1 MESRARLRE
10 EEGMLDRRRIAVR
23 LSIAS
28 ALRERASD
36 CNCAIALCCE
46 GYREGRD
53 ILFLQR
59 VASKRSNPSTTK

>member
-1 MESRARLRE
+1 MRFPTGRSGWKCSATQAYWRMESRARLRE

-36 CNCAIALCCE
+36 RNCAIALCCE
-46 GYREGRD
+46 GYR
-53 ILFLQR
+53 
-59 VASKRSNPSTTK
+59 